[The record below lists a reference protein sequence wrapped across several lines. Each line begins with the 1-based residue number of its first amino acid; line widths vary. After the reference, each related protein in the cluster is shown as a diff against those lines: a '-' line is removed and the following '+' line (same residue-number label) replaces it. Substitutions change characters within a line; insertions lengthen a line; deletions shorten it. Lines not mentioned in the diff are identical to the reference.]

1 MTESKIS
8 LTCPACQAT
17 LRVPRRLVGS
27 EGTCPRCQTRIAFS
41 LPAARDGA
49 KIRQTC
55 KGCGAIVVAPAHM
68 AGKEVSCP
76 KCGLSAIISS
86 PANAGLV
93 VKDEPLAPPRQQV
106 DPKAFNAWEVL
117 QRGQEDSFWIAQWKA
132 LLYPYEALG
141 ALIFFVIG
149 IPLAIAIME
158 AVAKASLKWA
168 GGELETSEKTAF
180 FAAGVTAISLAVPL
194 ALIAFFAS
202 FLFAVVR
209 TAAAGRQAK
218 PVIEG
223 MHHRSNLAAICAW
236 AALYFG
242 PALYLGFRYAETG
255 QFFSWNPASVV
266 ALCLLGLLAPMG
278 LLCSATVSAN
288 ASLNLI
294 QVIRGIAAF
303 PGRYLYVL
311 LIIAVATGIFVSL
324 GLWCGDKATACLSAK
339 PPDYAWGII
348 LRVACGIFFLF
359 PLVIAARCLGLLL
372 KYDQDRLPFTIDL
385 FSEHKGGAIPNIVAL
400 AGVMALFLPL
410 YQEAKLFA
418 ERGGKTVTAEKH
430 LLEIYEK
437 CLYEGE
443 FGNRTPQTYQ
453 ELENLAEKYLGSKDA
468 LRCPAKPDVYPMYE
482 LIPLDQEARR
492 KTPFFIWIYERE
504 ATGPDGES
512 FNALRANGIVVSIR
526 NRQRLEELLSIQK
539 RYAEEKD
546 NAIREQIYREYTKKA
561 GLF

>member
-1 MTESKIS
+1 
-8 LTCPACQAT
+8 
-17 LRVPRRLVGS
+17 
-27 EGTCPRCQTRIAFS
+27 
-41 LPAARDGA
+41 
-49 KIRQTC
+49 
-55 KGCGAIVVAPAHM
+55 
-68 AGKEVSCP
+68 
-76 KCGLSAIISS
+76 
-86 PANAGLV
+86 
-93 VKDEPLAPPRQQV
+93 
-106 DPKAFNAWEVL
+106 
-117 QRGQEDSFWIAQWKA
+117 
-132 LLYPYEALG
+132 
-141 ALIFFVIG
+141 
-149 IPLAIAIME
+149 ME
-158 AVAKASLKWA
+158 AAAKASLKWA
-168 GGELETSEKTAF
+168 GGTLETSEKIAF

-194 ALIAFFAS
+194 ALVAFFAS

-236 AALYFG
+236 AAFYFG
-242 PALYLGFRYAETG
+242 PGLYLGFRYADEG
-255 QFFSWNPASVV
+255 QLFSWTPASVA
-266 ALCLLGLLAPMG
+266 ALCLLGILAPMG

-303 PGRYLYVL
+303 PGRYFYIL
-311 LIIAVATGIFVSL
+311 LVIAAATAIFVSL

-339 PPDYAWGII
+339 PPDYVWGII

-400 AGVMALFLPL
+400 AGVMALFQPL

-418 ERGGKTVTAEKH
+418 ERGGKTITAEKH
-430 LLEIYEK
+430 LATIYEK

-443 FGNRTPQTYQ
+443 FGNRTPKTYQ
-453 ELENLAEKYLGSKDA
+453 ELENLAEKYLGSKEA
-468 LRCPAKPDVYPMYE
+468 LRCPAKPEVYPMYE
-482 LIPLDQEARR
+482 LIPLDQQARL
-492 KTPFFIWIYERE
+492 KTPFFIWLYERVP
-504 ATGPDGES
+504 TGPDGES
-512 FNALRANGIVVSIR
+512 LNALRANGVVVTIR

-546 NAIREQIYREYTKKA
+546 PAIREEIYKEYQKKA